1 MNQKAYKAL
10 EYYKIIN
17 MLTDKA
23 SSSMGKEI
31 CRKLEPSTDIDEIRH
46 MQTQTRDALTRLF
59 QKGNI
64 SFGSVK
70 DVRGSLKR
78 LEIGSALSIQ
88 EILAVC
94 GLLENTSRVK
104 AYSRKE
110 RNDLP
115 GDSLDSMFDGLSPLT
130 PLSTEIRRCILSE

>member
-78 LEIGSALSIQ
+78 LEIGSSLGLVNFLPSAVFLRTPIVSKL
-88 EILAVC
+88 ILEVSAV
-94 GLLENTSRVK
+94 
-104 AYSRKE
+104 
-110 RNDLP
+110 
-115 GDSLDSMFDGLSPLT
+115 
-130 PLSTEIRRCILSE
+130 ILSRTLWTGCSRHWNH

>member
-46 MQTQTRDALTRLF
+46 MQTQTRDHLPVF
-59 QKGNI
+59 
-64 SFGSVK
+64 
-70 DVRGSLKR
+70 
-78 LEIGSALSIQ
+78 
-88 EILAVC
+88 
-94 GLLENTSRVK
+94 
-104 AYSRKE
+104 SRKE
-110 RNDLP
+110 I
-115 GDSLDSMFDGLSPLT
+115 FPLAASKMCVV
-130 PLSTEIRRCILSE
+130 L

>member
-64 SFGSVK
+64 SFLEKTGKCISGLSLHMS
-70 DVRGSLKR
+70 DFINICGWLQLPADFFSHGRGSLVCQHIDDFIIFKCFICFLIHCLFKSPDR
-78 LEIGSALSIQ
+78 YLYNLLSL
-88 EILAVC
+88 IL
-94 GLLENTSRVK
+94 
-104 AYSRKE
+104 
-110 RNDLP
+110 
-115 GDSLDSMFDGLSPLT
+115 
-130 PLSTEIRRCILSE
+130 

>member
-46 MQTQTRDALTRLF
+46 MQTQTRDPERKYFLWQRQRRAWFSETS
-59 QKGNI
+59 GN
-64 SFGSVK
+64 
-70 DVRGSLKR
+70 
-78 LEIGSALSIQ
+78 
-88 EILAVC
+88 
-94 GLLENTSRVK
+94 
-104 AYSRKE
+104 RKFS
-110 RNDLP
+110 
-115 GDSLDSMFDGLSPLT
+115 GD
-130 PLSTEIRRCILSE
+130 R

>member
-10 EYYKIIN
+10 EYYKIVN

-46 MQTQTRDALTRLF
+46 MQTQTRDATYPSF

-70 DVRGSLKR
+70 RCAWFSENVWKSEVLWGLVNF
-78 LEIGSALSIQ
+78 LPSAAFLRTPIVSKLIP
-88 EILAVC
+88 EVSAV
-94 GLLENTSRVK
+94 
-104 AYSRKE
+104 
-110 RNDLP
+110 
-115 GDSLDSMFDGLSPLT
+115 
-130 PLSTEIRRCILSE
+130 ILSRTLWTGCSRHWNH